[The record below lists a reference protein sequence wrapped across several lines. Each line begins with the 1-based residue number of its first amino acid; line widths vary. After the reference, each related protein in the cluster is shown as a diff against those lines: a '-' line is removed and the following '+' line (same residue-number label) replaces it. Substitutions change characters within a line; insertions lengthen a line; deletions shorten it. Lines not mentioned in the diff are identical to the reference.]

1 MMMQLSAN
9 NLPPPAI
16 KGVPW
21 QPNRIG
27 NNLSKLVAV
36 LAINIT
42 IQTIIIYG
50 NYELYHVL

>member
-1 MMMQLSAN
+1 MMQLSAN

-42 IQTIIIYG
+42 VQTIIIYG